1 MVRHL
6 AEEWRCTTSIC
17 PSQTLRQTSWTLA
30 FADLPIQATAV
41 RHRCFDFGCPSSR
54 SIRRRR
60 SPSFQQ
66 TKGSGSTFTTASS
79 WTTKTR
85 SEVSSPHSM
94 CILREPAPP
103 ARVALADEGAVHF
116 PHCGSRK
123 VGLHLPLHFCFFDGM
138 YAAARLAQRHAVC
151 LQGHWKRGDGSTS
164 HFHVGK
170 YIQYFGLPQHW
181 PNHGSSPGLGP

>member
-6 AEEWRCTTSIC
+6 VEEWCGTASIC
-17 PSQTLRQTSWTLA
+17 PPQTLRPTPWTLA

-66 TKGSGSTFTTASS
+66 TKGSWSTYATASS

-85 SEVSSPHSM
+85 SEVSSPHFM

-103 ARVALADEGAVHF
+103 ACVSLADEGVVHLSHF
-116 PHCGSRK
+116 GSRK

-138 YAAARLAQRHAVC
+138 YAATRHAQRHAVC
-151 LQGHWKRGDGSTS
+151 LQGHWERCDGSTS
-164 HFHVGK
+164 HFHAGK
-170 YIQYFGLPQHW
+170 YIQYFGLLQHW
-181 PNHGSSPGLGP
+181 PNYGSPPGLGP